1 MGRPVANGSSD
12 PGGIT
17 LRRWQAEALPVV
29 IGALRAKKR
38 PVVSAFM
45 GSGKS
50 VFLAALIAQ
59 SKEQPARGV
68 VVAAPRANLIVQLAG
83 TLRRVLGKGAVGC
96 WYEGEKEGGR
106 RVTVSTYQS
115 LPTLA
120 AAWQVAGRSPSL
132 IVCDEVH
139 GTEAEGVR
147 AAIEGLEALAAGRWV
162 SRVGLTATPF
172 RSRSKESLSLWDEA
186 VYRYTFAD
194 GCADGVVVP
203 ARVIGWNGRERAA
216 EEVDQ
221 ICVDML
227 KAAGVW
233 PVLASARTIRDAEAF
248 AFLLCG
254 SDLPAAAVHS
264 RLSAREVAERVEA
277 LKAGTLKVL
286 VHVNMLAEG
295 ADFPWLRGLMLRRR
309 VSAKVR
315 FVQEVGR
322 VLRAHP
328 GKTEGVVFDPFDL
341 MGELGLSHKES
352 IGAII
357 DEVGGKTGGGG
368 GGGEGSD
375 PLAVAAMPLADWLA
389 EVGAALAP
397 WGLEVADPRADVRHL
412 GVGMTRSAWQVGRP
426 GPWRRERATEGQIN
440 ALTSMVGYLRWWR
453 GGDKAKERIRTWI
466 KERRITGRGDA
477 ADLIGLL
484 RWLREYSQPV
494 RLEAQTYG
502 WRRAMAAYQ
511 WPDVELPKAVPS
523 LPV

>member
-1 MGRPVANGSSD
+1 MANGSSD

-59 SKEQPARGV
+59 SKEQPGRGV
-68 VVAAPRANLIVQLAG
+68 VVAAPRANLIVQLAA
-83 TLRRVLGKGAVGC
+83 TLRRVLGDGAVGC
-96 WYEGEKEGGR
+96 WYEAEKEGAR

-120 AAWQVAGRSPSL
+120 AAWRASGRSPSL

-147 AAIEGLEALAAGRWV
+147 GAIEALEALAAGRWV

-203 ARVIGWNGRERAA
+203 ARVVTWTGGERSAS
-216 EEVDQ
+216 EVDG

-227 KAAGVW
+227 RAAGVW

-248 AFLLCG
+248 ALLLCG
-254 SDLPAAAVHS
+254 SDIPAAAVHS
-264 RLSAREVAERVEA
+264 GLSAREVCSRIDA

-286 VHVNMLAEG
+286 VHVSMLAEG

-309 VSAKVR
+309 VGAKVR

-328 GKTEGVVFDPFDL
+328 GKVDGVVFDPFDL
-341 MGELGLSHKES
+341 MGELGLSHRES

-357 DEVGGKTGGGG
+357 DEGGGVGGPVG

-375 PLAVAAMPLADWLA
+375 PLAVLSLPLADWLA

-397 WGLEVADPRADVRHL
+397 WGLE
-412 GVGMTRSAWQVGRP
+412 MGRP
-426 GPWRRERATEGQIN
+426 GRWRREPATAAQIKALEG
-440 ALTSMVGYLRWWR
+440 MVRFLRWWR
-453 GGDKAKERIRTWI
+453 GPEGAKKRIRGWVKGGLLT
-466 KERRITGRGDA
+466 RRGEVSDV
-477 ADLIGLL
+477 LGLL
-484 RWLREYSQPV
+484 RWLADWSLTAREAGM
-494 RLEAQTYG
+494 RDG
-502 WRRAMAAYQ
+502 WARAAMVYQ
-511 WPDVELPKAVPS
+511 WPDVELPEAVPS
-523 LPV
+523 LESSG

>member
-1 MGRPVANGSSD
+1 MSD
-12 PGGIT
+12 PGGLT
-17 LRRWQAEALPVV
+17 LRRWQTEALPVV
-29 IGALRAKKR
+29 IAALKAKKR

-59 SKEQPARGV
+59 SKEQPGRGV
-68 VVAAPRANLIVQLAG
+68 VVAAPRAGLIVQLAG
-83 TLRRVLGKGAVGC
+83 TLRKVLGAEQVGC
-96 WYEGEKEGGR
+96 WYEAEKVSDR

-120 AAWQVAGRSPSL
+120 AAWQAAGRSPSL

-139 GTEAEGVR
+139 GTEAPAIR
-147 AAIEGLEALAAGRWV
+147 AAVEGLEALAGGRWV

-172 RSRSKESLSLWDEA
+172 RSSHRETLSMWDEA
-186 VYRYTFAD
+186 VYRYSFDD
-194 GCADGVVVP
+194 GCRDGVVVP
-203 ARVIGWNGRERAA
+203 ARVVGWSGRERAA

-227 KAAGVW
+227 KAADVW

-248 AFLLCG
+248 ALLLCG

-264 RLSAREVAERVEA
+264 GLSAREVAARVEA
-277 LKAGTLKVL
+277 LRVGSLKVL
-286 VHVNMLAEG
+286 VHVSMLAEG

-309 VSAKVR
+309 VGAKVR

-341 MGELGLSHKES
+341 MGELGLSHRES

-357 DEVGGKTGGGG
+357 DEVGGEGGGG

-397 WGLEVADPRADVRHL
+397 WGLE
-412 GVGMTRSAWQVGRP
+412 MGRP
-426 GPWRRERATEGQIN
+426 GRWRREPATAAQLRALEGM
-440 ALTSMVGYLRWWR
+440 ARFLRWWR
-453 GGDKAKERIRTWI
+453 GPEAAKKRLRAWI
-466 KERRITGRGDA
+466 KGGLLTRKGEVSDV
-477 ADLIGLL
+477 LGLL
-484 RWLREYSQPV
+484 RWLADWSATV
-494 RLEAQTYG
+494 RQAGQAG
-502 WRRAMAAYQ
+502 GDWARAAAAYQ
-511 WPDVELPKAVPS
+511 WPEVALPEAVPS
-523 LPV
+523 LESAG